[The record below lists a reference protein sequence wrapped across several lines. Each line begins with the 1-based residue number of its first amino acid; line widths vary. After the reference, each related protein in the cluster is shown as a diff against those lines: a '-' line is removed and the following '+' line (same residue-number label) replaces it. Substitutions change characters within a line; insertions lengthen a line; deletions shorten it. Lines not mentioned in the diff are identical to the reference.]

1 MCSSEPVF
9 SDKSAA
15 EAKASSASLEPSVAR
30 RILVGKML
38 IGSPHIFG
46 SSHLVGMMSV
56 GEPCCFR
63 NPYSPKCVEDEFSEV
78 RGSNLRWHGLG
89 PMPIGVRGSHFLAL
103 DLVLMLRLLQES
115 DTSCCDLLRRNFP
128 RISRKSST

>member
-89 PMPIGVRGSHFLAL
+89 PIAPKRLEAESLPHLQCGSYNRIA
-103 DLVLMLRLLQES
+103 DP
-115 DTSCCDLLRRNFP
+115 RRAV
-128 RISRKSST
+128 TTC